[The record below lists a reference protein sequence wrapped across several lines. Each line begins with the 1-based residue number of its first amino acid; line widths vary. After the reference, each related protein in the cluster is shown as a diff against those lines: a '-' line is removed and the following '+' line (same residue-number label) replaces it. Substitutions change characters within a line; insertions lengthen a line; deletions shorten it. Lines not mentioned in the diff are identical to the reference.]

1 MRDRMPT
8 SSRFTYINQLT
19 MPLLALIMWW
29 ILSWWLTQYWNQPLD
44 LWLVGQ
50 VSTQQIE
57 QPLFEWTAS
66 RYDYS
71 LNINW
76 EEVVWTKTHDVCA
89 LRIYER
95 YGYYRVCTD
104 DKCIVCKQTDFWP
117 ARQDRVIDLSSHA
130 FKQLAPL
137 KQGLV
142 HVKVF
147 KS

>member
-1 MRDRMPT
+1 MLGITVAENEMPEVEQT
-8 SSRFTYINQLT
+8 EVEET
-19 MPLLALIMWW
+19 PL
-29 ILSWWLTQYWNQPLD
+29 Y
-44 LWLVGQ
+44 
-50 VSTQQIE
+50 
-57 QPLFEWTAS
+57 EWTAS
-66 RYDYS
+66 WYDYT

-76 EEVVWTKTHDVCA
+76 EEVVWTRTHDTCA

-104 DKCIVCKQTDFWP
+104 DKCIVCKQTDYGP
-117 ARQDRVIDLSSHA
+117 AREDRVIDLSSHA
-130 FKQLAPL
+130 FRQLAPL